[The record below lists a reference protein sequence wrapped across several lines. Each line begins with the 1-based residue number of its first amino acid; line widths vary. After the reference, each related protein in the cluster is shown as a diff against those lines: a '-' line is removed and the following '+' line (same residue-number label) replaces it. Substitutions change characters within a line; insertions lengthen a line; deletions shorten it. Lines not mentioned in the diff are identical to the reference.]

1 MDSSISENSRRGITA
16 QHNGAFTVT
25 GCNIKDN
32 HDIGVLVLGDAT
44 PCDCVFV
51 NCNITGNDE
60 GAITI
65 HGCVPDTSSCHI
77 DGTVSLIN
85 PPPSRPS
92 PSLPARKFAGAS
104 VIQCAWRCHMA
115 R

>member
-1 MDSSISENSRRGITA
+1 MTFLIT
-16 QHNGAFTVT
+16 Q
-25 GCNIKDN
+25 DN

-85 PPPSRPS
+85 TPPSRPS
-92 PSLPARKFAGAS
+92 PSLPARKFAGPQSHIIFGRAAGFLRL
-104 VIQCAWRCHMA
+104 VFYNRRAEILGNVYNFY
-115 R
+115 